1 MVFASPMAQQF
12 QGFKGKLVREAQ
24 RVVRKMS
31 GADQQHYEPGLDFTD
46 DEREVLSAVR
56 EYTMTSAARVVSL
69 VRAVDYLVS
78 ERIPGDFVE
87 CGVAAGGSVMAM
99 AIRLKMLGAA
109 DRRIWLYDTFAGMSE
124 PTDEDRGRFGEPAAA
139 RYHKRL
145 KDGVSTWI
153 NHPLEQV
160 KAAVSTTGYPEHLI
174 EYVKG
179 KVEDTLPE
187 RRPHALALLRM
198 DTDWHASTAAEME
211 YLWPLLAPGGIAI
224 ADDYYR
230 WRGSRKA
237 IDEYLSTRRIRV
249 FWARIDEHAA
259 IAVKQG

>member
-1 MVFASPMAQQF
+1 VVLAGPMGRF
-12 QGFKGKLVREAQ
+12 DDLKGKLKREAL
-24 RVVRKMS
+24 RVVRKAS
-31 GADQQHYEPGLDFTD
+31 GAATEKHNAPQLDFSE
-46 DEREVLSAVR
+46 DERKVLATVR
-56 EYTMTSAARVVSL
+56 DFTMTSSARVVSL
-69 VRAVDYLVS
+69 VRAVDYLVA

-124 PTDEDRGRFGEPAAA
+124 PTDEDRGRFGEPAAP
-139 RYHKRL
+139 RYQKRL

-153 NHPLEQV
+153 NHPLEKV
-160 KAAVSTTGYPEHLI
+160 KAAVATTGYSENLI
-174 EYVKG
+174 EYVSG
-179 KVEDTLPE
+179 KVEETLPK
-187 RRPHALALLRM
+187 RRPQTVALLRM

-211 YLWPLLAPGGIAI
+211 HLWPLLVPGGIAI

-237 IDEYLSTRRIRV
+237 IDEYLSARRIRV

>member
-1 MVFASPMAQQF
+1 MVLAGPMGRF
-12 QGFKGKLVREAQ
+12 DDLKGKLKREAL
-24 RVVRKMS
+24 RVVRKAS
-31 GADQQHYEPGLDFTD
+31 GAATEKHNAPQLDFSE
-46 DEREVLSAVR
+46 DERKVLATVR
-56 EYTMTSAARVVSL
+56 DFTMTSSARVVSL
-69 VRAVDYLVS
+69 VRAVDYLVA

-124 PTDEDRGRFGEPAAA
+124 PTDEDRGRFGEPAAP
-139 RYHKRL
+139 RYQKRL

-153 NHPLEQV
+153 NHPLEKV
-160 KAAVSTTGYPEHLI
+160 KAAVATTGYSENLI
-174 EYVKG
+174 EYVSG
-179 KVEDTLPE
+179 KVEETLPK
-187 RRPHALALLRM
+187 RRPQTVALLRM

-211 YLWPLLAPGGIAI
+211 HLWPLLVPGGIAI

-237 IDEYLSTRRIRV
+237 IDEYLSARRIRV